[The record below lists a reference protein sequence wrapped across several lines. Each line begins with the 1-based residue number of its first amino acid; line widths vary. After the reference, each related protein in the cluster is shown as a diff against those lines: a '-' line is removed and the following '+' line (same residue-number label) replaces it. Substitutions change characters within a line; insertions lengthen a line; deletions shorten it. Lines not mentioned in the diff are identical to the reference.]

1 MMNLNTTRFGTL
13 SVDADDVIRFP
24 HGLPGLE
31 ECRDWVLLADTY
43 SDAVAWL
50 QSVERHDVALAV
62 ASPRRFVPA
71 YQIRVARREL
81 EPLELESLEAVQVL
95 VVLCKTGK
103 SITLN
108 LKAPLLINPNRR
120 LGRQIVTNSD
130 LPVQYELGSDLPT
143 LRRIA

>member
-1 MMNLNTTRFGTL
+1 MMNICTTRFGPL
-13 SVDADDVIRFP
+13 SVDVDDVIRFP

-31 ECRDWVLLADTY
+31 ECCRWVLVTDTE
-43 SDAVAWL
+43 SDAIAWL
-50 QSVERHDVALAV
+50 QSVDRDDIALAV
-62 ASPRRFVPA
+62 ASPRRFVPT

-81 EPLELESLEAVQVL
+81 EPLELDRVEALQVL

-120 LGRQIVTNSD
+120 LGRQIVTNSE

-143 LRRIA
+143 LRKSA

>member
-1 MMNLNTTRFGTL
+1 MINLDSTRFGTL

-31 ECRDWVLLADTY
+31 ECRDWVLMADTQ
-43 SDAVAWL
+43 SDAIAWL
-50 QSVERHDVALAV
+50 QSVDRHDVALAV
-62 ASPRRFVPA
+62 ASPRRFVPT

-81 EPLELESLEAVQVL
+81 EPLELECLETVQVL
-95 VVLCKTGK
+95 VVLCKTGN

-120 LGRQIVTNSD
+120 LGHQIVTNSD
-130 LPVQYELGSDLPT
+130 LPVRYELGSDLPT
-143 LRRIA
+143 LRKSA

>member
-1 MMNLNTTRFGTL
+1 MMNINTTRFGTL
-13 SVDADDVIRFP
+13 AIEVDDVIHFP

-31 ECRDWVLLADTY
+31 ECRRWVLLADMK
-43 SDAVAWL
+43 SDAIAWL

-71 YQIRVARREL
+71 YQIRVAQREL
-81 EPLELESLEAVQVL
+81 EPLELDSVEAVQVL

-103 SITLN
+103 SVTLN

-120 LGRQIVTNSD
+120 LGRQVVTNSE

-143 LRRIA
+143 LRKIA